1 MELVKQ
7 REEFCRTY
15 DEQGSSEQLT
25 NVYYNVTHEG
35 QLVGDATVSIS
46 GFCVNANCMAQADVV
61 SLSAGLERAF
71 AAFDINTTTTQAK
84 GGSK

>member
-7 REEFCRTY
+7 KEEFCRIY
-15 DEQGSSEQLT
+15 DEKGSSEQLT

-35 QLVGDATVSIS
+35 NQVGDVTVSIS

-61 SLSAGLERAF
+61 YLSEGLERAF
-71 AAFDINTTTTQAK
+71 AAFGTNITTTQAK